1 MNKKKMGLFEKIINI
16 VLDILIFLFGIIL
29 LVSIYKSIQIKVL
42 GNDYSSFFGY
52 SIFEVKTG
60 SMADTINIGD
70 WIVVKSSPKIKLNDI
85 VTYRQDGEFITHR
98 VIESYKGTYITKGD
112 ANTAKDDPITQ
123 DQIVGKVNKILPH
136 FGIFRKTL
144 FNPLVLVM
152 LIITVYVFSYV
163 VKKNQKEEKSDSNRM
178 DKVLEE
184 LINKTKKIII
194 SLQDKETKTKMQKVK
209 APKIVEKKEAQP
221 VKKVINEKPS
231 ELINDIKA
239 EQVTSSNVENEIDVE
254 QIKNEVFNDDEFDK
268 TKYFRVIPVDKDEL
282 DSTYLGIKKNQE
294 LEDELNAKKK
304 KPIVNNAPVEEVN
317 DSLIKNKLE
326 MLHGKKNKRSK
337 NIIGKIMFLKSEE
350 ISEIIN
356 IITKDEKMKTNEATI
371 KETLIDAY
379 IDAKYYNYCGNIN
392 VEYNG
397 RNMNSRI
404 AEALNNI
411 MEKMINDYSG
421 SDSKYAEKVAK
432 YANIFNLLI
441 YIDQTNFDTN
451 DISTIRESYVKKFNR
466 LLKGQYDSEKQ
477 LNDIINSIIKDQK
490 LYKGMI
496 KYTIKKLETNSFDL
510 SFNQLS
516 SKRNLFALELDH
528 NISFSKV
535 YSEYIVDKAY
545 SEGTIAEDK
554 TIVLAALLLVQLTKD
569 MLSQEFN
576 RKYIIYVPETL
587 YDKDN
592 KLGKLLKM
600 TEDEFVKNNI
610 IILIRY
616 SELIKNKKIVK
627 ELRKNGYRFA
637 LVFDETT
644 IIKEKD
650 QSIISVAEYIFM
662 NKKKVDA
669 ASMLPSIPENLQN
682 SIIYEDIASKVGN
695 YGGE

>member
-1 MNKKKMGLFEKIINI
+1 
-16 VLDILIFLFGIIL
+16 
-29 LVSIYKSIQIKVL
+29 
-42 GNDYSSFFGY
+42 
-52 SIFEVKTG
+52 
-60 SMADTINIGD
+60 
-70 WIVVKSSPKIKLNDI
+70 
-85 VTYRQDGEFITHR
+85 
-98 VIESYKGTYITKGD
+98 
-112 ANTAKDDPITQ
+112 
-123 DQIVGKVNKILPH
+123 
-136 FGIFRKTL
+136 
-144 FNPLVLVM
+144 
-152 LIITVYVFSYV
+152 
-163 VKKNQKEEKSDSNRM
+163 
-178 DKVLEE
+178 
-184 LINKTKKIII
+184 
-194 SLQDKETKTKMQKVK
+194 
-209 APKIVEKKEAQP
+209 
-221 VKKVINEKPS
+221 
-231 ELINDIKA
+231 
-239 EQVTSSNVENEIDVE
+239 
-254 QIKNEVFNDDEFDK
+254 
-268 TKYFRVIPVDKDEL
+268 
-282 DSTYLGIKKNQE
+282 
-294 LEDELNAKKK
+294 
-304 KPIVNNAPVEEVN
+304 
-317 DSLIKNKLE
+317 
-326 MLHGKKNKRSK
+326 
-337 NIIGKIMFLKSEE
+337 
-350 ISEIIN
+350 
-356 IITKDEKMKTNEATI
+356 
-371 KETLIDAY
+371 
-379 IDAKYYNYCGNIN
+379 
-392 VEYNG
+392 
-397 RNMNSRI
+397 
-404 AEALNNI
+404 
-411 MEKMINDYSG
+411 MIC
-421 SDSKYAEKVAK
+421 
-432 YANIFNLLI
+432 
-441 YIDQTNFDTN
+441 
-451 DISTIRESYVKKFNR
+451 
-466 LLKGQYDSEKQ
+466 QYDSEKQ

-554 TIVLAALLLVQLTKD
+554 AIVLAALLLVQLTKD